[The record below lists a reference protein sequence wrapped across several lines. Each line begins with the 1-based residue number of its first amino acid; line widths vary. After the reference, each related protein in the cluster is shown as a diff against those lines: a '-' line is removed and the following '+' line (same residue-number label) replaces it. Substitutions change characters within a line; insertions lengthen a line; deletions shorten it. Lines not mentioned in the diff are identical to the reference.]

1 MSDRKMKSSKLIDGM
16 QVMGHDVTREMQC
29 MIVGTIHEGC
39 SSSSV
44 GVWLSYWTKWSIRDC
59 DKIVDSV
66 VSVCIRW
73 KDDSEIEAK

>member
-1 MSDRKMKSSKLIDGM
+1 MRRKIKSSKLVNGM
-16 QVMGHDVTREMQC
+16 VVKGHEVTREMQC
-29 MIVGTIHEGC
+29 MIMGTIREGC

-66 VSVCIRW
+66 VAVCIQW
-73 KDDSEIEAK
+73 EDDNERVR